1 MNDDHLFDTE
11 NFTDKVNIAIQRY
24 KNLPSIVAIPC
35 LVTRKVNFSFSQV
48 TYETIGKQESRYQ
61 EDFSE
66 YRYSKRNNKRKL

>member
-24 KNLPSIVAIPC
+24 KNHPSIVAIPC

-48 TYETIGKQESRYQ
+48 TYETIGK
-61 EDFSE
+61 
-66 YRYSKRNNKRKL
+66 